1 MTRERVQA
9 QIKADTHEYLK
20 AMAEAKGVSL
30 SAMAGMLLQEAVDKD
45 KAASKNQRAADEK
58 VDLLIELLQQ
68 QQRLQA

>member
-45 KAASKNQRAADEK
+45 RAASKNQRAADEK
-58 VDLLIELLQQ
+58 VDLLIQLLQQ

>member
-58 VDLLIELLQQ
+58 VDLLIQLLQQ